1 MFDSLEKIIKS
12 DTFDTVVFIVVLT
25 LVSLAAAQSALLDLS
40 DKADEVPL
48 LNKIIG
54 RLGLG
59 AAAFAFFYSSG
70 WIGDNN
76 QISLILMVIGVVALS
91 RLARRYR
98 TGAPPSQKQQPIPDE
113 TISSFEPNPKKAWCG
128 RCKAHTKAGEAT
140 ARNTDEYGHTYMTYK
155 KAVCSHCGGT
165 MLWNVPS
172 DIHKTTNWSC
182 GCSTVLGLIMVA
194 CFIAHGHYKVDVWLL
209 LAFLIAVLLVPVLA
223 FLTWVAYLRIQWLQW
238 LKKRS

>member
-1 MFDSLEKIIKS
+1 MSGG
-12 DTFDTVVFIVVLT
+12 
-25 LVSLAAAQSALLDLS
+25 
-40 DKADEVPL
+40 KAT
-48 LNKIIG
+48 
-54 RLGLG
+54 
-59 AAAFAFFYSSG
+59 
-70 WIGDNN
+70 
-76 QISLILMVIGVVALS
+76 SLILLVLGIAGLS
-91 RLARRYR
+91 TIVRKWRLGPTSSQEKAFSSPPP
-98 TGAPPSQKQQPIPDE
+98 GA
-113 TISSFEPNPKKAWCG
+113 ISSLEPNPKLAWCG
-128 RCKAHTKAGEAT
+128 HCKAHTIAGEVT
-140 ARNTDEYGHTYMTYK
+140 VSNTNEYGSTYMTYK
-155 KAVCSHCGGT
+155 KKVCGYCRGS